1 MRRVAD
7 TLEERR
13 SMLAATSRRIAVP
26 RMAMAGLQLTF
37 AATDHRF
44 YADSD
49 IMGDEVGKPMHG
61 AREGGLGSA
70 NVPVYNCHACLSPP
84 DAEGWITARS
94 NNLPEVIVRGK
105 TEREA
110 LSALVAS
117 FKATVAKYTAVGQA
131 IPFADSPAPVEAGV
145 QERWI
150 AVHL

>member
-1 MRRVAD
+1 
-7 TLEERR
+7 
-13 SMLAATSRRIAVP
+13 
-26 RMAMAGLQLTF
+26 MAGLQLTF

-44 YADSD
+44 NADSD
-49 IMGDEVGKPMHG
+49 IMSDDADMPPMHG
-61 AREGGLGSA
+61 ARESGSGSA

-94 NNLPEVIVRGK
+94 SNLPEVIVRGR

-110 LSALVAS
+110 LSGLVAS
-117 FKATVAKYTAVGQA
+117 FKAAVAKYTAAGQA
-131 IPFADSPAPVEAGV
+131 IPFADSPAPVEPGE